1 MSALRQAR
9 VNPLLSPSPQKVPLL
24 AQSRSAGTLNASGP
38 MSASVS
44 FQTPLAQRMAYSGS
58 SGALGPFVQVQPTPS
73 GRQSG
78 QTAAEMARHAATR
91 ARATQQAVQRLQ
103 SKTGDGPERSG
114 SSVAGRPIMDVPRVS
129 GPPKVRLSL
138 DFMDESRPPGKAA
151 AAPPRQMAYTPVGQ
165 VHQPQR
171 STPAISFEPVD
182 AEALHTFSLLDAD
195 GSGAVDLDE
204 LRRAVQK
211 LEAVGIAEGLLA
223 AIDLNADGRL
233 ARAEWVD
240 HFNEM
245 ARTNGRQAAV
255 SYLHKLDACAILQQ
269 PLNRS
274 ADSPSLRGMDES
286 RQPQSISVESV
297 QAELREALTANFA
310 RVMDL
315 FRIWDAD
322 GNGTIS
328 KKEFRKA
335 IRALRVS
342 ASVAEVDSVFATW
355 DRDGSGSISS
365 RELSKILRRAAGGDI
380 ELPPE
385 LQAGAVGEIKLKS
398 ENDMALRKSQRDGP
412 MARTGITAS
421 LANIKIAMK
430 EDRWRTKDMMNVLD
444 QNDDGRVTARDFL
457 SVIPVLGF
465 DVAESEELLQ
475 LFRTFDA
482 DASGAVD
489 FEELHAALRKQLD
502 D

>member
-1 MSALRQAR
+1 M
-9 VNPLLSPSPQKVPLL
+9 
-24 AQSRSAGTLNASGP
+24 
-38 MSASVS
+38 
-44 FQTPLAQRMAYSGS
+44 
-58 SGALGPFVQVQPTPS
+58 
-73 GRQSG
+73 
-78 QTAAEMARHAATR
+78 
-91 ARATQQAVQRLQ
+91 
-103 SKTGDGPERSG
+103 
-114 SSVAGRPIMDVPRVS
+114 
-129 GPPKVRLSL
+129 
-138 DFMDESRPPGKAA
+138 
-151 AAPPRQMAYTPVGQ
+151 
-165 VHQPQR
+165 
-171 STPAISFEPVD
+171 
-182 AEALHTFSLLDAD
+182 
-195 GSGAVDLDE
+195 
-204 LRRAVQK
+204 
-211 LEAVGIAEGLLA
+211 
-223 AIDLNADGRL
+223 
-233 ARAEWVD
+233 
-240 HFNEM
+240 
-245 ARTNGRQAAV
+245 
-255 SYLHKLDACAILQQ
+255 
-269 PLNRS
+269 
-274 ADSPSLRGMDES
+274 
-286 RQPQSISVESV
+286 ESV

-444 QNDDGRVTARDFL
+444 QNDDGRVTARDF
-457 SVIPVLGF
+457 S
-465 DVAESEELLQ
+465 
-475 LFRTFDA
+475 
-482 DASGAVD
+482 
-489 FEELHAALRKQLD
+489 
-502 D
+502 